1 MKKLVILFILL
12 FSNISFAG
20 YISLTTS
27 MENIF
32 IYNNSAEINIS
43 LLNSGDEPAFNTK
56 LFLVLPDGFKVNE
69 LFVGTLKQNNT
80 FVGQFNISVVKNIIP
95 GKYTFAVLT
104 EYSDANGYGF
114 SSVSPS
120 TIIYK
125 KPTSTKISG
134 FIKELKLGEKETK
147 NLELKILNRDT
158 EEHNIR
164 AHLYL
169 PNELVAKE
177 NDKTVLI
184 KPNEEKEIDFSIS
197 NFGALLGSSYIVFA
211 SVEYEEDWLHYST
224 IVRGIVNIEKG
235 DYSWI
240 IICIVLILITIF
252 VIINIRHKFKVRK

>member
-1 MKKLVILFILL
+1 M
-12 FSNISFAG
+12 
-20 YISLTTS
+20 
-27 MENIF
+27 
-32 IYNNSAEINIS
+32 
-43 LLNSGDEPAFNTK
+43 
-56 LFLVLPDGFKVNE
+56 
-69 LFVGTLKQNNT
+69 
-80 FVGQFNISVVKNIIP
+80 VKNIVP

-114 SSVSPS
+114 SSVSPN

-125 KPTSTKISG
+125 KPTSTKIFG
-134 FIKELKLGEKETK
+134 IIKELKLGEKETK

-158 EEHNIR
+158 EEHNIKV
-164 AHLYL
+164 HLYL

-184 KPNEEKEIDFSIS
+184 KPSEEKEMDFSIS

-211 SVEYEEDWLHYST
+211 SVEYEDWLHYST

-240 IICIVLILITIF
+240 LICIVLILITIF
-252 VIINIRHKFKVRK
+252 VIINIRYKFKVRK